1 VIGEPVID
9 SPKLVM
15 ISHHK
20 IALQVD
26 DQIADIQTN
35 YKKSALEIVKYSGSK
50 SISDFKFWGSE
61 K

>member
-1 VIGEPVID
+1 
-9 SPKLVM
+9 M
-15 ISHHK
+15 HHK